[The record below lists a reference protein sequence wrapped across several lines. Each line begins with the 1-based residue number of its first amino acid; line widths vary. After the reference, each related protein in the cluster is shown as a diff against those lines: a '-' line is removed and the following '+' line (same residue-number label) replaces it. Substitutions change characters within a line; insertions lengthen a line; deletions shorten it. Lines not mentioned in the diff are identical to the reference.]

1 MYNVS
6 AGDRFEVVFGL
17 AARPD
22 PSVVWT
28 LNGNQISSSPGR
40 SLSANGLN
48 LTSVAAAD
56 RGTYSVTV
64 TNEVNSTTASFELI
78 VRCKLSNVKIS

>member
-6 AGDRFEVVFGL
+6 AGDRFELVFGL

-56 RGTYSVTV
+56 RGTYSVNV
-64 TNEVNSTTASFELI
+64 TNEVNSITASFELI
-78 VRCKLSNVKIS
+78 VRCKLID